1 MSTVGGYLS
10 NIFGKSPFQA
20 VQAHMTLCVE
30 AVEMTLELLTQAGAS
45 NWPEVERLQREIGL
59 LEARADGVKSEI
71 RSHLPRGFL
80 LPVARAD
87 LLDLLT
93 RQDKLANRAE
103 DIAGLIVGR
112 KLQFPPQ
119 IEGQAMEYADVC
131 ADASRLALVV
141 VRELD
146 ELLEAGFTGREA
158 SRVIGLIEAVE
169 NRERESDRLQA
180 ELRRALFAIEGE
192 LPPVNVMFLYRLFE
206 LIADFADI
214 SERVAH
220 RIQMMLA
227 K

>member
-30 AVEMTLELLTQAGAS
+30 AVEMTLELLAQAAGS
-45 NWPEVERLQREIGL
+45 NWSEVERLQREISV
-59 LEARADGVKSEI
+59 LEARADSVKSEI

-112 KLQFPPQ
+112 KLQFPGK
-119 IEGQAMEYADVC
+119 IETQAMEYADVC
-131 ADASRLALVV
+131 ADAARLAIDV

-146 ELLEAGFTGREA
+146 ELLESGFSGREA
-158 SRVIGLIEAVE
+158 SHVIGMIEAVE

-180 ELRRALFAIEGE
+180 DLRKALFAIEAE
-192 LPPVNVMFLYRLFE
+192 LPPVNVMFLYRLLE
-206 LIADFADI
+206 LLADFADI
-214 SERVAH
+214 AERVAH